1 MIIWFKLIWFYTI
14 ECNLIWYNWMYL
26 IWYNWMRFDLIQ
38 FNAISFDTIQ
48 FDLVIFDASWFD
60 QSYFIKFE
68 TIWIYFKF
76 ITCKLTCLISALD
89 FDLRQFD
96 IYYVSDTIWNDLNLF
111 EKILFRQILRILIF
125 SKSFDRLIIQI
136 WFYMYIF
143 TLFLGQIFLQ

>member
-111 EKILFRQILRILIF
+111 DKILFWQILRFLRF
-125 SKSFDRLIIQI
+125 CKGFYCLIIQI
-136 WFYMYIF
+136 WFYCVF
-143 TLFLGQIFLQ
+143 TLFLGQI

>member
-1 MIIWFKLIWFYTI
+1 MIWLFDLNWFDFIQLNVIWFDTI
-14 ECNLIWYNWMYL
+14 ECIWFDTIECDLIWYNS
-26 IWYNWMRFDLIQ
+26 
-38 FNAISFDTIQ
+38 ISFDTIQ

-76 ITCKLTCLISALD
+76 ITCKLNCLISALD

-111 EKILFRQILRILIF
+111 ENILFRQILRILRF
-125 SKSFDRLIIQI
+125 SKSFDRLVI
-136 WFYMYIF
+136 
-143 TLFLGQIFLQ
+143 

>member
-1 MIIWFKLIWFYTI
+1 MIWLFDLNWFDFIQLNVIWFDTI
-14 ECNLIWYNWMYL
+14 ECIWFDTIECDLIWYNSM
-26 IWYNWMRFDLIQ
+26 Q
-38 FNAISFDTIQ
+38 FHLIQ